1 MQWAGSGKQT
11 PQTAYAPQQGEHL
24 RRPQGTRAI
33 SIPPLP
39 WLPSTSCF
47 GSSNPGGSSDANL
60 SGVLLYSEHTDP
72 LSTSSCQPS
81 QHSTMRGEREGLH
94 GYVLILYTFH
104 TQNKEARKF
113 PVPEKAVR
121 NTRRAARCA
130 SRAGTRKSRLG
141 PALPSPGC
149 APRLLPRPHRPHP
162 TADRGGGSGSGG
174 QGSQHRPGPP
184 SAARPNRAFGGSAA
198 RRRDPSGTDSTGRGA
213 DTAFPY

>member
-1 MQWAGSGKQT
+1 MACCC
-11 PQTAYAPQQGEHL
+11 TASTRTRSA
-24 RRPQGTRAI
+24 RPAA
-33 SIPPLP
+33 SP
-39 WLPSTSCF
+39 
-47 GSSNPGGSSDANL
+47 
-60 SGVLLYSEHTDP
+60 
-72 LSTSSCQPS
+72 
-81 QHSTMRGEREGLH
+81 HSTAQGRNARQGEGLH
-94 GYVLILYTFH
+94 GYVLILYTFL

-130 SRAGTRKSRLG
+130 SCAGTRKSRLG

-174 QGSQHRPGPP
+174 QRSQHRPGPP

-213 DTAFPY
+213 DTAFPYEARVAVS